1 MAQIRLYQ
9 QSFNGGEIAD
19 SMFSRVTDSKYQSGL
34 AKCRNFLVEPQG
46 PIVSRPGFQR
56 VLEVKDPSKPPRLIP
71 FAFSSDQ
78 TMVLELGEKYI
89 RFHTQGQTLLGEDG
103 QPYEV
108 ETPYPFDDIEG
119 IHYVQSA
126 DIVTLVHPSHAPR
139 ELRRYGA
146 TDWRLSVISFS
157 SELAAPTNVNAV
169 QTINSS
175 VTNKEDYTREY
186 AVTALKADGSQ
197 ESERSESFS
206 VKCNPYG
213 DGAYN
218 TVTWDPVE
226 GAGLYRIYRNVGG
239 VWAYIGQTEG
249 TSIRDENISPD
260 ASITPPIYDDPFNQS
275 GGIQSVTVTNGG
287 SGYVYHDR
295 GVVVP
300 QGFSPSQPTSRD
312 SCSLGNAS
320 SPSAEEFRKLNYTA
334 SSATSGKP
342 VWQRGAHSSSNYPS
356 YPDAESLKSA
366 ALAQIDLVDLDGAGT
381 GAEFTVEFNVSY
393 SRDKVESSSDS
404 SGVDYYAYTTVTIK
418 SITITNPGSRYSSP
432 AIRAYWSSAMLVF
445 ITAYRYT
452 YKLQSETS
460 GVTLTVS
467 DETGTGA
474 ELAPIVTNGVI
485 TGVTV
490 KVPGQN
496 YKNPTVTITSSTGSG
511 ATATASVGQTG
522 DFPGA
527 VSYFEGR
534 RWFGGTYNRP
544 NWLWATKS
552 GTESNMGYSL
562 PSQDDDRISASVVA
576 RNADRVEHII
586 PLARMI
592 FLTAS
597 AEWLATTKNSD
608 VITQKSL
615 SVNTQSYFGSSPVQP
630 VIVGS
635 TMIYAASRGGHLRE
649 CGYSYEAGGYV
660 TADLCLRAPHL
671 FDNLTIKDLSYG
683 KAPYPM
689 VWAVSSDGRLIA
701 LTYVPE
707 QQVGAFSTVE
717 TQGEFLSCTVV
728 AEGDEDILYAVIRR
742 NINGVSKVF
751 VERMHERQYTKL
763 EDCVYLDCSG
773 TYRGES
779 KTEISGLTWL
789 EGMEVSILADG
800 SVEPSQVVTNGKI
813 VLDEPASVV
822 HVGLPYTCDAQ
833 TLPLAMALQDG
844 SFGTSH
850 KKNVISMVFR
860 VVNSSGLK
868 AGPTFDSLTEY
879 PPRGMEFAGSPPEPL
894 TTEIEVR
901 VNAKW
906 QATGQC
912 CIRQDNPLPA
922 KIIGMTTKAELV

>member
-1 MAQIRLYQ
+1 M
-9 QSFNGGEIAD
+9 
-19 SMFSRVTDSKYQSGL
+19 
-34 AKCRNFLVEPQG
+34 
-46 PIVSRPGFQR
+46 
-56 VLEVKDPSKPPRLIP
+56 
-71 FAFSSDQ
+71 
-78 TMVLELGEKYI
+78 
-89 RFHTQGQTLLGEDG
+89 
-103 QPYEV
+103 
-108 ETPYPFDDIEG
+108 
-119 IHYVQSA
+119 
-126 DIVTLVHPSHAPR
+126 
-139 ELRRYGA
+139 
-146 TDWRLSVISFS
+146 
-157 SELAAPTNVNAV
+157 
-169 QTINSS
+169 
-175 VTNKEDYTREY
+175 
-186 AVTALKADGSQ
+186 TALKADGSQ

-239 VWAYIGQTEG
+239 VWAYIGQTEA
-249 TSIRDENISPD
+249 TTIRDENISPD
-260 ASITPPIYDDPFNQS
+260 ASITPPLYDDPFHMAK
-275 GGIQSVTVTNGG
+275 GIESVTVTNGG
-287 SGYVYHDR
+287 SGYGQVGEIVTVSNTGTLEQRWDTQGSWSSRQATIPFQTVWRADGTVCRIEAASGSGAVIKSVATPYVSGNYHYELLGFDIESGGSGYPVNGTKVVLENLNPHGVGDR
-295 GVVVP
+295 FTVDATILLTRPRAYVTDPTGKGCELTVNINAAGQITDIVVV
-300 QGFSPSQPTSRD
+300 R
-312 SCSLGNAS
+312 
-320 SPSAEEFRKLNYTA
+320 
-334 SSATSGKP
+334 
-342 VWQRGAHSSSNYPS
+342 
-356 YPDAESLKSA
+356 
-366 ALAQIDLVDLDGAGT
+366 
-381 GAEFTVEFNVSY
+381 
-393 SRDKVESSSDS
+393 
-404 SGVDYYAYTTVTIK
+404 
-418 SITITNPGSRYSSP
+418 PGSG
-432 AIRAYWSSAMLVF
+432 
-445 ITAYRYT
+445 YT
-452 YKLQSETS
+452 
-460 GVTLTVS
+460 
-467 DETGTGA
+467 
-474 ELAPIVTNGVI
+474 
-485 TGVTV
+485 
-490 KVPGQN
+490 
-496 YKNPTVTITSSTGSG
+496 NPTVVIEGNGGSG
-511 ATATASVGQTG
+511 ATATATVGKTG
-522 DFPGA
+522 DYPGA

-576 RNADRVEHII
+576 RNADRIEHII

-615 SVNTQSYFGSSPVQP
+615 SVNTQSYFGASPVQP

-635 TMIYAASRGGHLRE
+635 TLIYAASRGGHLRE

-868 AGPTFDSLTEY
+868 AGPTFDFLTEY
-879 PPRGMEFAGSPPEPL
+879 PPRGMESAGSPPEPL

>member
-1 MAQIRLYQ
+1 MAQVRLYQ

-34 AKCRNFLVEPQG
+34 AKCRNFLIEPQG
-46 PIVSRPGFQR
+46 PIVSRPGFQH
-56 VLEVKDPSKPPRLIP
+56 VNSVKDSTKPPRLIP
-71 FAFSSDQ
+71 FTFAADQ
-78 TMVLELGEKYI
+78 TLVLEFGEKYI
-89 RFHTQGQTLLGEDG
+89 RFHTMGQTVLGDDG

-108 ETPYPFDDIEG
+108 VTPYLHEDVTD

-126 DIVTLVHPSHAPR
+126 DVVTLVHPSYAPR

-146 TDWRLSVISFS
+146 TDWRLTEISFA
-157 SELAAPTNVNAV
+157 SELSAPTNVTAV

-175 VTNKEDYTREY
+175 VSAKEDYTREY
-186 AVTALKADGSQ
+186 AVTSLKKDGTQ
-197 ESERSESFS
+197 ESERSTSAT
-206 VKCNPYG
+206 VKCNPFG
-213 DGAYN
+213 DGAFN
-218 TVTWDPVE
+218 TISWDAVD
-226 GAGLYRIYRNVGG
+226 GAELYRIYRNQGG
-239 VWAYIGQTEG
+239 VWAYIGQTEA
-249 TSIRDENISPD
+249 TTIRDENISPD
-260 ASITPPIYDDPFNQS
+260 ASITPPLYDDPFHTGQ
-275 GGIQSVTVTNGG
+275 GIESVTVTNGG
-287 SGYVYHDR
+287 SGYGQVGEIVTVSNTGTLEQRWDTQGSWSSRQATIPFQTVWRADGTVCRIEAASGSGAVIKSVATPYVSGNYHYELLGFDIESGGSGYPVNGTKVVLENLNPHGVGDR
-295 GVVVP
+295 FTVDATILPTRPRAYVTDPTGKGCELTVNINAAGQITDIVVV
-300 QGFSPSQPTSRD
+300 R
-312 SCSLGNAS
+312 
-320 SPSAEEFRKLNYTA
+320 
-334 SSATSGKP
+334 
-342 VWQRGAHSSSNYPS
+342 
-356 YPDAESLKSA
+356 
-366 ALAQIDLVDLDGAGT
+366 
-381 GAEFTVEFNVSY
+381 
-393 SRDKVESSSDS
+393 
-404 SGVDYYAYTTVTIK
+404 
-418 SITITNPGSRYSSP
+418 PGSG
-432 AIRAYWSSAMLVF
+432 
-445 ITAYRYT
+445 YT
-452 YKLQSETS
+452 
-460 GVTLTVS
+460 
-467 DETGTGA
+467 
-474 ELAPIVTNGVI
+474 
-485 TGVTV
+485 
-490 KVPGQN
+490 
-496 YKNPTVTITSSTGSG
+496 NPTVVIEGNGGSG
-511 ATATASVGQTG
+511 ATATATVGKTG
-522 DFPGA
+522 DYPGA

-615 SVNTQSYFGSSPVQP
+615 SVNTQSYFGASNVQP

-635 TMIYAASRGGHLRE
+635 TLIYAASRGGHMRE
-649 CGYSYEAGGYV
+649 CGYSYEAGGYITNDV
-660 TADLCLRAPHL
+660 CLRAPHL
-671 FDNLTIKDLSYG
+671 FDNKQIKDLSFG
-683 KAPYPM
+683 KAPFPT
-689 VWAVSSDGRLIA
+689 VWAVSSDGKLIA

-728 AEGDEDILYAVIRR
+728 AEGEEDILYAVVRR
-742 NINGVSKVF
+742 IINGQTKVF

-879 PPRGMEFAGSPPEPL
+879 PPRGMESAGSPPEPL

>member
-1 MAQIRLYQ
+1 MAQVRLYQ

-46 PIVSRPGFQR
+46 PIVSRPGFRR

-89 RFHTQGQTLLGEDG
+89 RFHTQGKTLLDDDG
-103 QPYEV
+103 DPYEV
-108 ETPYPFDDIEG
+108 ETPYLYDDIEG

-218 TVTWDPVE
+218 TVTWGPVE

-239 VWAYIGQTEG
+239 VWAYIGQTEA
-249 TSIRDENISPD
+249 TTIRDENISPD
-260 ASITPPIYDDPFNQS
+260 ASITPPLYDDPFHMAK
-275 GGIQSVTVTNGG
+275 GIESVTVTNGG
-287 SGYVYHDR
+287 SGYGQVGEIVTVSNTGTLEQRWDTQGSWSSRQATIPFQTVWRADGTVCLIEAASGSGAVIKSVATPYVSGNYHYELLGFDIESGGSGYPVNGTKVVLENLNPHGVGDR
-295 GVVVP
+295 FIVDATILPTRPRAYVTDPTGKGCELTVNINAAGQITDIVVV
-300 QGFSPSQPTSRD
+300 R
-312 SCSLGNAS
+312 
-320 SPSAEEFRKLNYTA
+320 
-334 SSATSGKP
+334 
-342 VWQRGAHSSSNYPS
+342 
-356 YPDAESLKSA
+356 
-366 ALAQIDLVDLDGAGT
+366 
-381 GAEFTVEFNVSY
+381 
-393 SRDKVESSSDS
+393 
-404 SGVDYYAYTTVTIK
+404 
-418 SITITNPGSRYSSP
+418 PGSG
-432 AIRAYWSSAMLVF
+432 
-445 ITAYRYT
+445 YT
-452 YKLQSETS
+452 
-460 GVTLTVS
+460 
-467 DETGTGA
+467 
-474 ELAPIVTNGVI
+474 
-485 TGVTV
+485 
-490 KVPGQN
+490 
-496 YKNPTVTITSSTGSG
+496 NPTVVIEGNGGSG
-511 ATATASVGQTG
+511 ATATATVGKTG
-522 DFPGA
+522 DYPGA

-576 RNADRVEHII
+576 RNADRIEHII

-635 TMIYAASRGGHLRE
+635 TLIYAASRGGHLRE

-879 PPRGMEFAGSPPEPL
+879 PPRGMESAGSPPEPL

>member
-1 MAQIRLYQ
+1 MAQVRLYQ

-71 FAFSSDQ
+71 FAFSADQ

-89 RFHTQGQTLLGEDG
+89 RFHTQGQTLLDDDG
-103 QPYEV
+103 DPYEV
-108 ETPYPFDDIEG
+108 ETPYLYDDIEG

-218 TVTWDPVE
+218 TVTWAPVE

-239 VWAYIGQTEG
+239 VWAYIGQTEA
-249 TSIRDENISPD
+249 TTIRDENISPD
-260 ASITPPIYDDPFNQS
+260 ASITPPLYDDPFHMAK
-275 GGIQSVTVTNGG
+275 GIESVTVTNGG
-287 SGYVYHDR
+287 SGYGQVGEIVTVSNTGTLEQRWDTQGSWSSRQATIPFQTVWRADGTVCRIEAASGSGAVIKSVATPYVSGNYHYELLGFDIESGGSGYPVNGTKVVLENLNPHGVGDR
-295 GVVVP
+295 FTVDATILPTRPRAYVTDPTGKGCELTVNINAAGQITDIVVV
-300 QGFSPSQPTSRD
+300 R
-312 SCSLGNAS
+312 
-320 SPSAEEFRKLNYTA
+320 
-334 SSATSGKP
+334 
-342 VWQRGAHSSSNYPS
+342 
-356 YPDAESLKSA
+356 
-366 ALAQIDLVDLDGAGT
+366 
-381 GAEFTVEFNVSY
+381 
-393 SRDKVESSSDS
+393 
-404 SGVDYYAYTTVTIK
+404 
-418 SITITNPGSRYSSP
+418 PGSG
-432 AIRAYWSSAMLVF
+432 
-445 ITAYRYT
+445 YT
-452 YKLQSETS
+452 
-460 GVTLTVS
+460 
-467 DETGTGA
+467 
-474 ELAPIVTNGVI
+474 
-485 TGVTV
+485 
-490 KVPGQN
+490 
-496 YKNPTVTITSSTGSG
+496 NPTVVIEGNGGSG
-511 ATATASVGQTG
+511 ATATATVGKTG
-522 DFPGA
+522 DYPGA

-576 RNADRVEHII
+576 RNADRIEHII

-635 TMIYAASRGGHLRE
+635 TLIYAASRGGHLRE

-683 KAPYPM
+683 KATYPM

-773 TYRGES
+773 TYRGEA

-879 PPRGMEFAGSPPEPL
+879 PPRGMESAGSPPEPL

>member
-1 MAQIRLYQ
+1 MAQVRLYQ

-71 FAFSSDQ
+71 FAFSADQ

-89 RFHTQGQTLLGEDG
+89 RFHTQGQTLLDDDG
-103 QPYEV
+103 DPYEV
-108 ETPYPFDDIEG
+108 ETPYLYDDIEG

-239 VWAYIGQTEG
+239 VWAYIGQTEA
-249 TSIRDENISPD
+249 TTIRDENISPD
-260 ASITPPIYDDPFNQS
+260 ASITPPLYDDPFHMAK
-275 GGIQSVTVTNGG
+275 GIESVTVTNGG
-287 SGYVYHDR
+287 SGYGQVGEIVTVSNTGTLEQRWDTQGSWSSRQATIPVQTVWRADGTVCRIEAASGSGAVIKSVSTPYVSGNYHYELLGFDIESGGSGYPVNGTKVVLENLNPHGVGDR
-295 GVVVP
+295 FTVDATILPTRPRAYVTDPTGKGCELTVNINAAGQITDIVVV
-300 QGFSPSQPTSRD
+300 R
-312 SCSLGNAS
+312 
-320 SPSAEEFRKLNYTA
+320 
-334 SSATSGKP
+334 
-342 VWQRGAHSSSNYPS
+342 
-356 YPDAESLKSA
+356 
-366 ALAQIDLVDLDGAGT
+366 
-381 GAEFTVEFNVSY
+381 
-393 SRDKVESSSDS
+393 
-404 SGVDYYAYTTVTIK
+404 
-418 SITITNPGSRYSSP
+418 PGSG
-432 AIRAYWSSAMLVF
+432 
-445 ITAYRYT
+445 YT
-452 YKLQSETS
+452 
-460 GVTLTVS
+460 
-467 DETGTGA
+467 
-474 ELAPIVTNGVI
+474 
-485 TGVTV
+485 
-490 KVPGQN
+490 
-496 YKNPTVTITSSTGSG
+496 NPTVVIEGNGGSG
-511 ATATASVGQTG
+511 ATATATVGKTG
-522 DFPGA
+522 DYPGA

-576 RNADRVEHII
+576 RNADRIEHII

-635 TMIYAASRGGHLRE
+635 TLIYAASRGGHLRE

-707 QQVGAFSTVE
+707 QQVGAFSMVE

-860 VVNSSGLK
+860 VVKSSGLK

-879 PPRGMEFAGSPPEPL
+879 PPRGMESAGSPPEPL

>member
-1 MAQIRLYQ
+1 MAQVRLYQ

-71 FAFSSDQ
+71 FAFSADQ

-89 RFHTQGQTLLGEDG
+89 RFHTQGQTLLDDDG
-103 QPYEV
+103 DPYEV
-108 ETPYPFDDIEG
+108 ETPYLYDEIDG

-146 TDWRLSVISFS
+146 SDWRLSVISFS

-226 GAGLYRIYRNVGG
+226 GAGLYRVYRNQGG
-239 VWAYIGQTEG
+239 VWAYIGQTE
-249 TSIRDENISPD
+249 TTTIVDENISPD
-260 ASITPPIYDDPFNQS
+260 ASITPPLYDDPFHMAK
-275 GGIQSVTVTNGG
+275 GIESVTVTNGG
-287 SGYVYHDR
+287 SGYL
-295 GVVVP
+295 G
-300 QGFSPSQPTSRD
+300 SRRVT
-312 SCSLGNAS
+312 GI
-320 SPSAEEFRKLNYTA
+320 
-334 SSATSGKP
+334 KP
-342 VWQRGAHSSSNYPS
+342 GMFQISHAPNGDNTTWS
-356 YPDAESLKSA
+356 YPDSLPPYMDSHY
-366 ALAQIDLVDLDGAGT
+366 ALG
-381 GAEFTVEFNVSY
+381 
-393 SRDKVESSSDS
+393 
-404 SGVDYYAYTTVTIK
+404 
-418 SITITNPGSRYSSP
+418 
-432 AIRAYWSSAMLVF
+432 YWS
-445 ITAYRYT
+445 TAVSPEE
-452 YKLQSETS
+452 LQNIAVTS
-460 GVTLTVS
+460 S
-467 DETGTGA
+467 TGTGA
-474 ELAPIVTNGVI
+474 KISFICTKESDAASASTNI
-485 TGVTV
+485 TGYKVESGGSGYQPTDHWKGSIIKGSHLKYGFSWDYEVTTEPLKPEV
-490 KVPGQN
+490 RITDPTGAGAEAVAVVDESGAVSEIRVIKPGAG
-496 YKNPTVTITSSTGSG
+496 YTNPTVTILGNGTGGSG
-511 ATATASVGQTG
+511 ATATATVGTTG
-522 DFPGA
+522 DYPGA

-544 NWLWATKS
+544 NYLWATKS

-576 RNADRVEHII
+576 RNADRIEHII

-635 TMIYAASRGGHLRE
+635 TLIYAASRGGHLRE

-717 TQGEFLSCTVV
+717 TSGEFLSCTVV

-813 VLDEPASVV
+813 VLDEPAGVV

-868 AGPTFDSLTEY
+868 AAPTFDSLTEY
-879 PPRGMEFAGSPPEPL
+879 PPRGMESAGSPPEPL

>member
-1 MAQIRLYQ
+1 MAQVRLYQ

-46 PIVSRPGFQR
+46 PIVSRPGFRR

-89 RFHTQGQTLLGEDG
+89 RFHTQGKTLLDDDG
-103 QPYEV
+103 DPYEV
-108 ETPYPFDDIEG
+108 ETPYLYDDIEG

-197 ESERSESFS
+197 ESERSESSS

-239 VWAYIGQTEG
+239 VWAYIGQTEA
-249 TSIRDENISPD
+249 TTIRDENISPD
-260 ASITPPIYDDPFNQS
+260 ASITPPLYDDPFHMAK
-275 GGIQSVTVTNGG
+275 GIESVTVTNGG
-287 SGYVYHDR
+287 SGYGQVGEIVTVSNTGTLEQRWDTQGSWSSRQATIPFQTVWRADGTVCLIEAASGSGAVIKSVATPYVSGNYHYELLGFDIESGGSGYPVNGTKVVLENLNPHGVGDR
-295 GVVVP
+295 FIVDATILPTRPRAYVTDPTGKGCELTVNINAAGQITDIVVV
-300 QGFSPSQPTSRD
+300 R
-312 SCSLGNAS
+312 
-320 SPSAEEFRKLNYTA
+320 
-334 SSATSGKP
+334 
-342 VWQRGAHSSSNYPS
+342 
-356 YPDAESLKSA
+356 
-366 ALAQIDLVDLDGAGT
+366 
-381 GAEFTVEFNVSY
+381 
-393 SRDKVESSSDS
+393 
-404 SGVDYYAYTTVTIK
+404 
-418 SITITNPGSRYSSP
+418 PGSG
-432 AIRAYWSSAMLVF
+432 
-445 ITAYRYT
+445 YT
-452 YKLQSETS
+452 
-460 GVTLTVS
+460 
-467 DETGTGA
+467 
-474 ELAPIVTNGVI
+474 
-485 TGVTV
+485 
-490 KVPGQN
+490 
-496 YKNPTVTITSSTGSG
+496 NPTVVIEGNGGSG
-511 ATATASVGQTG
+511 ATATATVGKTG
-522 DFPGA
+522 DYPGA

-576 RNADRVEHII
+576 RNADRIEHII

-635 TMIYAASRGGHLRE
+635 TLIYAASRGGHLRE

-717 TQGEFLSCTVV
+717 TSGEFLSCTVV

-860 VVNSSGLK
+860 VVNSSGLM

-879 PPRGMEFAGSPPEPL
+879 PPRGMESAGSPPEPL

>member
-1 MAQIRLYQ
+1 MAQVRLYQ

-71 FAFSSDQ
+71 FAFSADQ

-89 RFHTQGQTLLGEDG
+89 RFHTQGQTLLDDDG
-103 QPYEV
+103 DPYEV
-108 ETPYPFDDIEG
+108 ETPYLYDDIEG

-218 TVTWDPVE
+218 TVTWAPVE

-239 VWAYIGQTEG
+239 VWAYIGQTEA
-249 TSIRDENISPD
+249 TTIRDENISPD
-260 ASITPPIYDDPFNQS
+260 ASITPPLYDDPFHMAK
-275 GGIQSVTVTNGG
+275 GIESVTVTNGG
-287 SGYVYHDR
+287 SGYGQVGEIVTVSNTGTLEQRWDTQGSWSSRQATIPFQTVWRADGTVCRIEAASGSGAVIKSVATPYVSGNYHYELLGFDIESGGSGYPVNGTKVVLENLNPHGVGDR
-295 GVVVP
+295 FTVDATILPMRPRAYVTDPTGKGCELTVNINAAGQITDIVVV
-300 QGFSPSQPTSRD
+300 R
-312 SCSLGNAS
+312 
-320 SPSAEEFRKLNYTA
+320 
-334 SSATSGKP
+334 
-342 VWQRGAHSSSNYPS
+342 
-356 YPDAESLKSA
+356 
-366 ALAQIDLVDLDGAGT
+366 
-381 GAEFTVEFNVSY
+381 
-393 SRDKVESSSDS
+393 
-404 SGVDYYAYTTVTIK
+404 
-418 SITITNPGSRYSSP
+418 PGSG
-432 AIRAYWSSAMLVF
+432 
-445 ITAYRYT
+445 YT
-452 YKLQSETS
+452 
-460 GVTLTVS
+460 
-467 DETGTGA
+467 
-474 ELAPIVTNGVI
+474 
-485 TGVTV
+485 
-490 KVPGQN
+490 
-496 YKNPTVTITSSTGSG
+496 NPTVVIEGNGGSG
-511 ATATASVGQTG
+511 ATATATVGKTG
-522 DFPGA
+522 DYPGA

-576 RNADRVEHII
+576 RNADRIEHII

-635 TMIYAASRGGHLRE
+635 TLIYAASRGGHLRE

-773 TYRGES
+773 TYRGEA

-879 PPRGMEFAGSPPEPL
+879 PPRGMESAGSPPEPL